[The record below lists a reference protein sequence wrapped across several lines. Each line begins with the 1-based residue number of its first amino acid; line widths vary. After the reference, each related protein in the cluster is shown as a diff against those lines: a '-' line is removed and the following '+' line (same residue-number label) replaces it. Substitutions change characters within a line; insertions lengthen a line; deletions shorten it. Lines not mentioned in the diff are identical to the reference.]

1 MKEKRWI
8 HEIAPAEPSNDGK
21 PGSGPTYR
29 SVMVPKGETFKPLAE
44 VTTLYDSFLRSSK
57 LYADRPALGF
67 RMTSNGTPS
76 AYQWLSY
83 AQTAQQAADLG
94 ASLMSAG
101 LKPQGR
107 CGIYVVNSPQWML
120 AMQVQHFVN
129 MLFMPSS
136 AA

>member
-8 HEIAPAEPSNDGK
+8 HQIAPDEPGMDGK

-29 SVMVPKGETFKPLAE
+29 SVMVPKGEDFQPLAE

-67 RMTSNGTPS
+67 RSTTNGTAS

-101 LKPQGR
+101 LKPKGR
-107 CGIYVVNSPQWML
+107 CGIYGVNSPQWML
-120 AMQVQHFVN
+120 AMQVG
-129 MLFMPSS
+129 P
-136 AA
+136 AAWHVRKI

>member
-1 MKEKRWI
+1 
-8 HEIAPAEPSNDGK
+8 
-21 PGSGPTYR
+21 
-29 SVMVPKGETFKPLAE
+29 MVPKGEDFQPLAE

-67 RMTSNGTPS
+67 RSTTNGTAS

-101 LKPQGR
+101 LKPKGR
-107 CGIYVVNSPQWML
+107 CGIYGVNSPQWML
-120 AMQVQHFVN
+120 AMQVGAQLHGIHARFAGITASGYCKASC
-129 MLFMPSS
+129 MGIS
-136 AA
+136 AQWVLG